1 MFFIFKSYAFYIQF
15 ACLVDT
21 LEWIPMQRKTFVTNN
36 GRKVVIRPPKLG
48 DLDGLME
55 YINSLVDE
63 DVDIV
68 LNKKI
73 AREEEAEWLA
83 KRLISI
89 DKRDVIHVLAE
100 VDGEVVAG
108 AEVERHKHRMNHVGV
123 LGIGIKSPYRG
134 IGIGTIIM
142 EMLIEE
148 SKKAGLKVLV
158 LDVFDTNRIARK
170 FYEKIGFKEV
180 GRIPKGIFKNG
191 IYIDLTRMAL
201 EL

>member
-1 MFFIFKSYAFYIQF
+1 
-15 ACLVDT
+15 
-21 LEWIPMQRKTFVTNN
+21 MQRKTFVAND
-36 GRKVVIRPPKLG
+36 GRKVVIRPPRWE
-48 DLDGLME
+48 DLDGLMK

-63 DVDIV
+63 KVEIV
-68 LNKKI
+68 LKKKVT
-73 AREEEAEWLA
+73 REEEAEWLA

-89 DKRDVIHVLAE
+89 DKGDVIHVVAE

-108 AEVERHKHRMNHVGV
+108 AEVGKQKHRMSHVGM

-142 EMLIEE
+142 ETLIEE

-158 LDVFDTNRIARK
+158 LDVFDTNKIAK
-170 FYEKIGFKEV
+170 EFYEKMGFKEV
-180 GRIPKGIFKNG
+180 GKVPKGICKNG
-191 IYIDLTRMAL
+191 KYIDLARMAL

>member
-1 MFFIFKSYAFYIQF
+1 MFFIFKSHAFYIQF
-15 ACLVDT
+15 ACFVDT
-21 LEWIPMQRKTFVTNN
+21 LEWIPMQRKTFVTYKS
-36 GRKVVIRPPKLG
+36 RKVVIRPPKLG

-63 DVDIV
+63 DVEIV

-89 DKRDVIHVLAE
+89 DKGDVIHVLAE

-108 AEVERHKHRMNHVGV
+108 AEVERQKYRMNHVGV
-123 LGIGIKSPYRG
+123 LGIGIKSLYRG

-142 EMLIEE
+142 EILIEE
-148 SKKAGLKVLV
+148 SKKAGLKILV
-158 LDVFDTNRIARK
+158 LDVFNTNR
-170 FYEKIGFKEV
+170 
-180 GRIPKGIFKNG
+180 
-191 IYIDLTRMAL
+191 
-201 EL
+201 

>member
-1 MFFIFKSYAFYIQF
+1 
-15 ACLVDT
+15 
-21 LEWIPMQRKTFVTNN
+21 
-36 GRKVVIRPPKLG
+36 
-48 DLDGLME
+48 
-55 YINSLVDE
+55 
-63 DVDIV
+63 
-68 LNKKI
+68 
-73 AREEEAEWLA
+73 
-83 KRLISI
+83 
-89 DKRDVIHVLAE
+89 
-100 VDGEVVAG
+100 
-108 AEVERHKHRMNHVGV
+108 V

>member
-1 MFFIFKSYAFYIQF
+1 
-15 ACLVDT
+15 
-21 LEWIPMQRKTFVTNN
+21 
-36 GRKVVIRPPKLG
+36 
-48 DLDGLME
+48 
-55 YINSLVDE
+55 
-63 DVDIV
+63 

-89 DKRDVIHVLAE
+89 NKGDVIHVLAE
-100 VDGEVVAG
+100 VDSEVVAG
-108 AEVERHKHRMNHVGV
+108 AEVERQKYHMNHVGV
-123 LGIGIKSPYRG
+123 LGIGIKSLYRG

-158 LDVFDTNRIARK
+158 LDVFDTNRIAKK

-180 GRIPKGIFKNG
+180 GRIPKGVCKNG
-191 IYIDLTRMAL
+191 KYIDLARMAL